1 MVGGEESSARGAF
14 RCLLCCGNAG
24 RFVLAAQGM
33 DLVRCG
39 ECGLVQRSP
48 LPTVAEIEA
57 MYAEDPHYGEELR
70 RTEGAFLERERGVL
84 QDLAARGV
92 SGPLLDV
99 GAGAGYLLRAALE
112 RGWRAEGIELS
123 RPNAE
128 RMTAE
133 LAVTVHT
140 LDLVHAPLRPK
151 SFGLVT
157 FSHSLEHLVDP
168 VGALARARELLT
180 DDGRVHI
187 AVPHWNAAKRRLVGG
202 RIAWIYP
209 HHLSYFTRSS
219 LKDALRRA
227 GLELEHSDT
236 RPMLG
241 RDYPFLFAGLR
252 RARLDGALAGFLG
265 LGERPLEGLLTDNL
279 QLPVATWRLRTTL
292 ALAHTL
298 LALWP
303 ERTLGRLGLGEELRA
318 TARRG

>member
-1 MVGGEESSARGAF
+1 MVGQREPNAQGAF
-14 RCLLCCGNAG
+14 RCLLCGARQG
-24 RFVLAAQGM
+24 RFVLAAKGM
-33 DLVRCG
+33 DLEACG
-39 ECGLVQRSP
+39 GCALVQRSP

-57 MYAEDPHYGEELR
+57 MYAEDPHYGDELR

-84 QDLAARGV
+84 ERLAARGV
-92 SGPLLDV
+92 GGPMLDV

-133 LAVTVHT
+133 LGVPVHT
-140 LDLVHAPLRPK
+140 VDLAQAPLAPK

-157 FSHSLEHLVDP
+157 FSHCLEHLSDP

-219 LKDALRRA
+219 LEEALRRA
-227 GLELEHSDT
+227 GLELEHADT

-265 LGERPLEGLLTDNL
+265 LGERPLESLLTDNL
-279 QLPVATWRLRTTL
+279 QLSVATWRLRATM

-303 ERTLGRLGLGEELRA
+303 ERALGRVGLGEELRA
-318 TARRG
+318 TARRA